1 MEEQMI
7 ELHNSWKRDFDV
19 YDRLKGL
26 GIDLGKREDSI
37 SPPQGRRICVL
48 TFTPSGLVFTSG
60 TGGGSGPVTNDDQ
73 DVEAGY
79 QAGREAGIKH
89 IRTLHWGLFP
99 FGTLNDIWYCV
110 KCIGMVN
117 SHGGGSFSKS
127 PRVVDGYTKV
137 FHDVFGGPLSE
148 WAEDGMDKSLSGWHT
163 RSAVAG
169 FDLPGHCRIEPEM
182 IVQIDPELAIKIIR
196 ERGPHI

>member
-1 MEEQMI
+1 MPVPDQFEQ
-7 ELHNSWKRDFDV
+7 S
-19 YDRLKGL
+19 
-26 GIDLGKREDSI
+26 
-37 SPPQGRRICVL
+37 SPVRYCNAPAPKGRRICSL
-48 TFTPSGLVFTSG
+48 AFTPSGLVFTSG
-60 TGGGSGPVTNDDQ
+60 TGGGSGALTNDDQ
-73 DVEAGY
+73 DVEVGY
-79 QAGREAGIKH
+79 QSGREAGIKH
-89 IRTLHWGLFP
+89 VRALHWGLDP

-148 WAEDGMDKSLSGWHT
+148 SAEDRMDTSLSGWHT

-169 FDLPGHCRIEPEM
+169 FDLPGHCSIEPEM

>member
-1 MEEQMI
+1 MT
-7 ELHNSWKRDFDV
+7 ELHGNWRKNFDV
-19 YDRLKGL
+19 YDRLKDL
-26 GIDLGKREDSI
+26 GIDLGAKENTL
-37 SPPQGRRICVL
+37 PAPKGRRICML

-60 TGGGSGPVTNDDQ
+60 TGGGSGPVTNDDK
-73 DVEAGY
+73 DVAAGY
-79 QAGREAGIKH
+79 EAGREAGIKH
-89 IRTLHWGLFP
+89 VCMLHWGLDP

-117 SHGGGSFSKS
+117 SHGGGAFSKS
-127 PRVVDGYTKV
+127 PGVVDGYTKV

-148 WAEDGMDKSLSGWHT
+148 WAEDGLDQSLAGWHT

-169 FDLPGHCRIEPEM
+169 FDLPGNCRIEPEM
-182 IVQIDPELAIKIIR
+182 IVQIDPDLALRIVR

>member
-1 MEEQMI
+1 MAEINAKWQ
-7 ELHNSWKRDFDV
+7 RDFDV
-19 YDRLKGL
+19 YDRIKEL
-26 GIDLGKREDSI
+26 GIDLGKKEDAI
-37 SPPQGRRICVL
+37 PDPAGRRICMV

-60 TGGGSGPVTNDDQ
+60 TGGGTGAVTNDDE

-79 QAGREAGIKH
+79 AAGREAGIKH
-89 IRTLHWGLFP
+89 VRSLHWALDP
-99 FGTLNDIWYCV
+99 YGTLNDVWYCV

-117 SHGGGSFSKS
+117 SAGGGSFSKS

-137 FHDVFGGPLSE
+137 FHDVFGGPLSD
-148 WAEDGMDKSLSGWHT
+148 WAKDGADRSFSGWHA

-182 IVQIDPELAIKIIR
+182 IVQIDPDLALKIIR
-196 ERGPHI
+196 DRGPQA

>member
-1 MEEQMI
+1 MA
-7 ELHNSWKRDFDV
+7 ELHGDWQRSFDV
-19 YDRLKGL
+19 YDRIKELA
-26 GIDLGKREDSI
+26 IDLGTKGEVVSA
-37 SPPQGRRICVL
+37 PKGRRICSL

-60 TGGGSGPVTNDDQ
+60 TGGGSGPVTNDDG
-73 DVEAGY
+73 DVEQGF
-79 QAGREAGIKH
+79 EAGQEAGHNH
-89 IRTLHWGLFP
+89 IRSLHWGLEP

-117 SHGGGSFSKS
+117 SAGGGAFSKS
-127 PRVVDGYTKV
+127 PRVVDGYSKV
-137 FHDVFGGPLSE
+137 FHDVFGGPISDF
-148 WAEDGMDKSLSGWHT
+148 AEDGLDSSLSGWHT

-182 IVQIDPELAIKIIR
+182 IVQIDPDLALRIIR